1 MKIDWVEFS
10 ERFSGDIRYAKDIR
24 RSTWYHENV
33 IMPCTKVATF
43 IAYRINITPNM
54 LTALS
59 SILAV
64 FGMVVII
71 LQPSS
76 LAAGLINLVFLQLC
90 FILDNSDGKLARLQ
104 ERQSIFG
111 DLFDK
116 FLDRFNNF
124 IIFGGF
130 GFAWVMS
137 SPEKPSIFSVAIY
150 VSAASAYILYTV
162 ISTLQGLVFPHLKG
176 TMKEYGKNW
185 KEKIIK
191 IPYQFMSMG
200 THCFLL
206 SLSYILGFIYPM
218 VVFYGILG
226 GSFTLAMLVFLYFKD
241 AEREGK

>member
-104 ERQSIFG
+104 GRQSVFG

-116 FLDRFNNF
+116 FLDRLNNF
-124 IIFGGF
+124 VIFGGF
-130 GFAWVMS
+130 GFAWAIS
-137 SPEKPSIFSVAIY
+137 SPEKLSTFSVALY
-150 VSAASAYILYTV
+150 VAAASAFILYT
-162 ISTLQGLVFPHLKG
+162 IIATLLGLVFPHLKG
-176 TMKEYGKNW
+176 TMKGYGLNW

-200 THCFLL
+200 THFLLL

-218 VVFYGILG
+218 VVFYGILAS
-226 GSFTLAMLVFLYFKD
+226 SFTLAMLVFLYLKD
-241 AEREGK
+241 AESVAK